1 MCKNKAFNI
10 SKDKFLIASLA
21 IVLSLYLAGS
31 FVFFYV
37 SAGSVR
43 NNVVRLH
50 VIANSDSL
58 KDQEVKLKVR
68 DALLKKNNAMLS
80 GEVNK
85 DNALQYFKSSQN
97 ELLKTANETLRAN
110 NCSYNADIVLGTE
123 YYTTRQYGDLTF
135 PAGEY
140 MSLRVVLGEG
150 KGKNWWCVMFPPLCI
165 PVAGEIEANE
175 NKTADILTPGGEE
188 IVSSNGK
195 YIVKFK
201 LLEIYEELKQSLK

>member
-10 SKDKFLIASLA
+10 SKDKFLITSLA

-165 PVAGEIEANE
+165 PVAGGIEA
-175 NKTADILTPGGEE
+175 I
-188 IVSSNGK
+188 I
-195 YIVKFK
+195 
-201 LLEIYEELKQSLK
+201 

>member
-21 IVLSLYLAGS
+21 IVLSLYLSGS

-97 ELLKTANETLRAN
+97 EVLKTLQSQISGWIKSCGGHENLRKGEM
-110 NCSYNADIVLGTE
+110 VVKV
-123 YYTTRQYGDLTF
+123 TT
-135 PAGEY
+135 
-140 MSLRVVLGEG
+140 M
-150 KGKNWWCVMFPPLCI
+150 K
-165 PVAGEIEANE
+165 
-175 NKTADILTPGGEE
+175 
-188 IVSSNGK
+188 
-195 YIVKFK
+195 K
-201 LLEIYEELKQSLK
+201 LLENKWELVYDMSSDEPSSSTTL

>member
-58 KDQEVKLKVR
+58 KDQEV
-68 DALLKKNNAMLS
+68 
-80 GEVNK
+80 
-85 DNALQYFKSSQN
+85 
-97 ELLKTANETLRAN
+97 
-110 NCSYNADIVLGTE
+110 
-123 YYTTRQYGDLTF
+123 
-135 PAGEY
+135 
-140 MSLRVVLGEG
+140 
-150 KGKNWWCVMFPPLCI
+150 
-165 PVAGEIEANE
+165 
-175 NKTADILTPGGEE
+175 
-188 IVSSNGK
+188 
-195 YIVKFK
+195 
-201 LLEIYEELKQSLK
+201 

>member
-1 MCKNKAFNI
+1 MCKSKALNI
-10 SKDKFLIASLA
+10 TKDKFLLVSVAM
-21 IVLSLYLAGS
+21 VLSLYLAGS
-31 FVFFYV
+31 FVFFYA
-37 SAGSVR
+37 SAGNVR
-43 NNVVRLH
+43 GNVVRLH

-68 DALLKKNNAMLS
+68 DALLSKNNEMLS
-80 GEVNK
+80 GKVNK
-85 DNALQYFKSSQN
+85 DNALQYFKSSQK
-97 ELLKTANETLRAN
+97 ELVKTANETLRAN
-110 NCSYNADIVLGTE
+110 NCNYNADIVLGTE
-123 YYTTRQYGDLTF
+123 YYTTRQYGELTF

-165 PVAGEIEANE
+165 PVAGEIVADE

-195 YIVKFK
+195 YVIKFK
-201 LLEIYEELKQSLK
+201 LLEFYEEVKQSLK

>member
-10 SKDKFLIASLA
+10 SKDKFLITSLA

-165 PVAGEIEANE
+165 PVAGGIEADE